1 MFETTEPSYLE
12 KVLNNIKNTTIN
24 TYANIKNKTLS
35 LKQQYWDKTYGGNH
49 KRKSSRKRII
59 KTPYKRKRKNSTKRH

>member
-24 TYANIKNKTLS
+24 TYTNIKNKTLS
-35 LKQQYWDKTYGGNH
+35 LKQQYWDKTYGGKR

-59 KTPYKRKRKNSTKRH
+59 KTPHNRKRKNLTKRH